1 MTCTSWPAFFPAGR
15 RLDCPWPCWW
25 SRRRMS
31 CCSTSRPTT
40 LTRLPARR
48 YWARCAPTRAQL
60 SSSVTTRV
68 RLPRS
73 SLSGSCCCLMVSR
86 TTGVRTIW
94 TSSRS
99 PRVAGVSNLEQSNLE
114 QSNLEQSNLV
124 QSQPHPMLRVEQSG
138 PVLTITL
145 DRPERR
151 NAQAPSLWSALAE
164 IGAGLPPTVRVVV
177 IRAAGPS
184 FSAGLDRAMLTPQ
197 GAPGEPSVLALAAG
211 AASHLEDVIAQFQR
225 GFAVWAEVPAITIA
239 AVQGHAIG
247 AGFQLAL
254 ACDLRVVADDVAF
267 AMRETSLGLVPD
279 LAGTSPLVR
288 AVGYARALEIC
299 VTGRFVGAQEA
310 VAIGLASVAVPPQD
324 LDGTAR
330 DLADA
335 ILQAPQAA
343 VRELKPLLRNAIDA
357 SPTDQLKAERE
368 AQARLLTAMVA
379 TSGK

>member
-1 MTCTSWPAFFPAGR
+1 
-15 RLDCPWPCWW
+15 
-25 SRRRMS
+25 
-31 CCSTSRPTT
+31 
-40 LTRLPARR
+40 
-48 YWARCAPTRAQL
+48 
-60 SSSVTTRV
+60 
-68 RLPRS
+68 
-73 SLSGSCCCLMVSR
+73 
-86 TTGVRTIW
+86 
-94 TSSRS
+94 
-99 PRVAGVSNLEQSNLE
+99 
-114 QSNLEQSNLV
+114 
-124 QSQPHPMLRVEQSG
+124 MLRVEQSG

-164 IGAGLPPTVRVVV
+164 IGAGLSPTVRVVV
-177 IRAAGPS
+177 IRAEGPS

-197 GAPGEPSVLALAAG
+197 GASGEPSILALAAG
-211 AASHLEDVIAQFQR
+211 AVGRLEDAIEQFQR
-225 GFAVWAEVPAITIA
+225 GFAIWAQVPAITIA

-310 VAIGLASVAVPPQD
+310 VAIGLASVAVPARD

-368 AQARLLTAMVA
+368 AQARLLSAMVA
-379 TSGK
+379 GSGK